1 MNSLATLI
9 APLALLLPAPLD
21 PPVAAEKP
29 PEDSAQKVDDAVPQS
44 PPGWQLVADAFRIP
58 NQSQVRIQRQVTVR
72 IAPRS
77 QPMRNNLLAT
87 LPQAELE
94 KRYESKKMGKC
105 VSLTGIAGVQ
115 VDRDNRLLLFMRDRR
130 IVRAS
135 LNKKC
140 NARDFYSGFYVKQRK
155 DGDICVERDELKSR
169 AGSTCE
175 ITKLRRLVPIRQ

>member
-1 MNSLATLI
+1 MNSFAALL
-9 APLALLLPAPLD
+9 APLALLLPAPVG
-21 PPVAAEKP
+21 PSAPAEKP
-29 PEDSAQKVDDAVPQS
+29 SQRSGLEADEAVPQS
-44 PPGWQLVADAFRIP
+44 PPGWRLLADAFRIP
-58 NQSQVRIQRQVTVR
+58 NQSQVRIQRQITVR

-77 QPMRNNLLAT
+77 QPLRNNLLAT
-87 LPQAELE
+87 LPQSELD
-94 KRYESKKMGKC
+94 KRYQSKKMGKC

-115 VDRDNRLLLFMRDRR
+115 VDRDNRLLLFMRDQR

-140 NARDFYSGFYVKQRK
+140 NTRDFYSGFYVEQRK

-175 ITKLRRLVPIRQ
+175 ITKLRRLVPIRG